1 MNNNN
6 LFSNYVWLWSHLLE
20 NKILPQYKC
29 TCTCSYHL
37 DNYKSLFSLATL
49 AFHNC
54 LLYCTTHAPFRG
66 IPFCCSN
73 DDPPIASRHVQVNVE
88 LFNDQSGFILE
99 DCQNV
104 TCNPPYTNRHCSL
117 MGWYKIVNLQMKLRV
132 RRWASPINKSP
143 LF

>member
-1 MNNNN
+1 MTLVAFTGKQNFFHNINVHVRV
-6 LFSNYVWLWSHLLE
+6 YT
-20 NKILPQYKC
+20 ILTIIRVC
-29 TCTCSYHL
+29 
-37 DNYKSLFSLATL
+37 LATL

-117 MGWYKIVNLQMKLRV
+117 MG
-132 RRWASPINKSP
+132 
-143 LF
+143 